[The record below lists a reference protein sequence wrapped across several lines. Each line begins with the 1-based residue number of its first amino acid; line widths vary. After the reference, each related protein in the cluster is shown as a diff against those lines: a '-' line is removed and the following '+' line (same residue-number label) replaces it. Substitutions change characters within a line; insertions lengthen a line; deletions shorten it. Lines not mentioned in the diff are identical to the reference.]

1 MFDAAKLLPAKKLT
15 MNDEMIM
22 HEIIANQ
29 VSISEQEDAYAAL
42 EAKYNNVEETVEQDL
57 QRVQNDRVY
66 EDFEEQDMLTDQLDG
81 VEDMIGDA
89 PEFVEE
95 FEDNVIE
102 ENYIEEEDFDGWGS
116 IDDNPYYNDNLDM
129 DQQSLEFWDNL

>member
-1 MFDAAKLLPAKKLT
+1 MEKKKLT

-29 VSISEQEDAYAAL
+29 VSIRELEDAYAAL

-102 ENYIEEEDFDGWGS
+102 ENYIEEEDFDGWWS

>member
-1 MFDAAKLLPAKKLT
+1 MEKKKLT

-89 PEFVEE
+89 QE

>member
-1 MFDAAKLLPAKKLT
+1 MEKKKLT

-22 HEIIANQ
+22 LEIIANQ

-129 DQQSLEFWDNL
+129 DQHSLECWDNL

>member
-1 MFDAAKLLPAKKLT
+1 MEKQNLIMD
-15 MNDEMIM
+15 DEMVM
-22 HEIIANQ
+22 HETIANQ

-81 VEDMIGDA
+81 VEDMVGIVPG
-89 PEFVEE
+89 FVEE
-95 FEDNVIE
+95 LEDNVIE

-129 DQQSLEFWDNL
+129 DQQSPEFWDNL

>member
-1 MFDAAKLLPAKKLT
+1 MEKKKLT
-15 MNDEMIM
+15 MNDGMIM

>member
-1 MFDAAKLLPAKKLT
+1 

-102 ENYIEEEDFDGWGS
+102 ENYIEEEYFDGWGS

>member
-1 MFDAAKLLPAKKLT
+1 MEKKKLT

-129 DQQSLEFWDNL
+129 DRQSLEFWDNL

>member
-1 MFDAAKLLPAKKLT
+1 MEKKKLT

-29 VSISEQEDAYAAL
+29 VSISEQEDAYASL

>member
-1 MFDAAKLLPAKKLT
+1 MEKKKLT
-15 MNDEMIM
+15 MNDEMRM

>member
-1 MFDAAKLLPAKKLT
+1 MEKQNLIMD
-15 MNDEMIM
+15 DEMVM
-22 HEIIANQ
+22 HETIANQ

-89 PEFVEE
+89 PEFLEE

>member
-1 MFDAAKLLPAKKLT
+1 MEKKKLT

-89 PEFVEE
+89 PEFEEE

>member
-1 MFDAAKLLPAKKLT
+1 MEKQNLIMD
-15 MNDEMIM
+15 DEMVM
-22 HEIIANQ
+22 HETIANQ

-102 ENYIEEEDFDGWGS
+102 ENYIEEDDSDGWGS

-129 DQQSLEFWDNL
+129 DQQSPEFWDNL

>member
-1 MFDAAKLLPAKKLT
+1 MEKKKLI
-15 MNDEMIM
+15 MDDEMVM

>member
-1 MFDAAKLLPAKKLT
+1 MD
-15 MNDEMIM
+15 DEIAM

-42 EAKYNNVEETVEQDL
+42 EAKYNNVEEAVEQDL
-57 QRVQNDRVY
+57 LRVQFDRVD
-66 EDFEEQDMLTDQLDG
+66 EDSEEQNMLAAQLDG
-81 VEDMIGDA
+81 VEDLVESGSG
-89 PEFVEE
+89 FVEE

-102 ENYIEEEDFDGWGS
+102 ENYIEEEEPDGWGS

-129 DQQSLEFWDNL
+129 DQQSPEFWDNL

>member
-1 MFDAAKLLPAKKLT
+1 MEKKKLT

-42 EAKYNNVEETVEQDL
+42 EAKYNNVEETVGQDL

>member
-1 MFDAAKLLPAKKLT
+1 
-15 MNDEMIM
+15 M

>member
-1 MFDAAKLLPAKKLT
+1 
-15 MNDEMIM
+15 MNDEMIL

-102 ENYIEEEDFDGWGS
+102 ENYIEDEDFDGWGS

>member
-1 MFDAAKLLPAKKLT
+1 MD
-15 MNDEMIM
+15 DEMVM
-22 HEIIANQ
+22 HETIANQ

-42 EAKYNNVEETVEQDL
+42 EAKYNIVEEAVEQDL
-57 QRVQNDRVY
+57 LRAQFDR
-66 EDFEEQDMLTDQLDG
+66 
-81 VEDMIGDA
+81 VEDMIGGA

-102 ENYIEEEDFDGWGS
+102 ENYIEEDDSDGWGS

-129 DQQSLEFWDNL
+129 DQQSPEFWDNL

>member
-1 MFDAAKLLPAKKLT
+1 MEKKKIT

-42 EAKYNNVEETVEQDL
+42 EAKYNNVEETVEQDF

>member
-1 MFDAAKLLPAKKLT
+1 MEKKKLT

-116 IDDNPYYNDNLDM
+116 IDDNPYYNANLDM